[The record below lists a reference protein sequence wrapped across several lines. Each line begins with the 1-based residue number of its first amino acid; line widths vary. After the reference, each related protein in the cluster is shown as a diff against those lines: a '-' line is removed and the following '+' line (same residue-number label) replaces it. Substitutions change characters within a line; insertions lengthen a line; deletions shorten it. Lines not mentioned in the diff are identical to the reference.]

1 MSCTTCDRLNK
12 CTGQN
17 EGYYCLWN
25 GMNFGY
31 RLNPNQLP
39 SFCPKV
45 RNLKEEVKDDRI
57 LLKDSSREA
66 GKSGSIS

>member
-1 MSCTTCDRLNK
+1 
-12 CTGQN
+12 
-17 EGYYCLWN
+17 
-25 GMNFGY
+25 MNFGY
-31 RLNPNQLP
+31 ILNPNQLP